1 MKTNIEISSQ
11 NSEVILGI
19 SELPLNILEFSQQ
32 GNQPII
38 NIPLPTGGFLRHLRR
53 DGEEGLQSLLIKD
66 QFITKENLLSALG
79 PPQGFSA
86 CCYDCLLKPSCL
98 CCKISHRSTPEGKE
112 TSSKAVLQGLQ
123 VTLGPCGNP
132 VSNTLNF
139 LSAELQGESG
149 TIWVGCERRAL

>member
-66 QFITKENLLSALG
+66 
-79 PPQGFSA
+79 
-86 CCYDCLLKPSCL
+86 
-98 CCKISHRSTPEGKE
+98 
-112 TSSKAVLQGLQ
+112 
-123 VTLGPCGNP
+123 
-132 VSNTLNF
+132 
-139 LSAELQGESG
+139 
-149 TIWVGCERRAL
+149 